1 MNVGRE
7 KAETGLAGRYAN
19 AIFELAQDQKSV
31 DSVSADLTAFKK
43 AMDTSPELNRLV
55 TSPIFSRE
63 EQAKALKPLLE
74 KMGAGTLTVQ
84 FLLLLASK
92 RRLFALSGII
102 AAYGRLLAHAHG
114 QTEAEVTTARDLNST
129 ELAELKA
136 ALKTRLGSEPRLNTK
151 VDPSLLG
158 GLVVKVGSRMID
170 TSLRTK
176 LTGIRAAMKG
186 S

>member
-19 AIFELAQDQKSV
+19 AIFELAQDQESV
-31 DSVSADLTAFKK
+31 DVVSADLSAFKK
-43 AMDTSPELNRLV
+43 AMNASPELARLV

-63 EQAKALKPLLE
+63 EQAKALKPILE
-74 KMGAGTLTVQ
+74 KMGARALTVQ

-92 RRLFALSGII
+92 RRLFVLSDII
-102 AAYGRLLAHAHG
+102 AAFGRLLARARG
-114 QTEAEVTTARDLNST
+114 QTEAEVTTARDLSDS

-136 ALKTRLGSEPRLNTK
+136 ALKARLGSEPRLNTK

-176 LTGIRAAMKG
+176 LIGIRAAMKG